1 MADTCV
7 GHFFALFY
15 ISHSKKLFVVPID
28 KKRILYY
35 SYIVEKNKRN
45 VYIILASGF
54 LFAIVIGGFLG
65 ALLAGTVNLKN
76 NEHFTEY
83 TTTLPTRLLDINGEL
98 ITEFSSDEK
107 RQIIEFSSLPQ
118 HLVDALITR
127 EDDNFFEH
135 PGFNLLSIIR
145 AAIGQVFGRNLG
157 GGSTLTQQIA
167 GTLYLDRTEITIT
180 RKIYELW
187 WAIQMERRYSKEE
200 ILELYLNEVYLGDGT
215 YGVNSASEYY
225 FGHGAQDIT
234 AAEAA
239 LLVIQLSNPTYYNPF
254 EYPNRAMDRQR
265 YVLDEMVSF
274 GYLTKE
280 DADLEY
286 ENFWLNF
293 DYTRISSSAYYLRDD
308 KAPWFSEYVRR
319 ELEDMMYG
327 TMNVYTDGYT
337 VHTTM
342 NMKHQLA
349 AQDIMKRW
357 IEVAN
362 KRYNDSNTGDRRDIR
377 YYAPMSEL
385 LSLVFDIPQIK
396 VSQQRVQLNSLTTFK
411 NEINPMLDVLSLMF
425 DIDDLKVGVVNRANA
440 LASADTKKNTVEGTM
455 ISLANDTGYINALVG
470 GSEYTQDNQ
479 FIRATQAM
487 LQPGSS
493 FKPLV
498 YTAAIDSKEFT
509 QATVLDDSPYVFKND
524 DGTPYIPQN
533 FLGEWSG
540 SVQLWYALASSMN
553 VPTLKIL
560 QGVGFAAALSQ
571 AGELLGI
578 PVEDFQERGM
588 LPYYPLALGVSS
600 VTPLEMAKAFA
611 VFPNQGI
618 EVVPL
623 AIRTVEDR
631 NGAIVL
637 EPEKE
642 VRIAQQEKGRD
653 AELLTPQTAYVMT
666 DMLKG
671 TITAGT
677 LRSPTSFG
685 DRFTYLNENGDEYI
699 LPMAGKTGTTQNSDD
714 AWTVGFSPYYTAAFW
729 FGFDSRGQSLGP
741 TITGSTLAGWA
752 WAEFMYVA
760 NEDESYKDFTR
771 PATGLTTIDVC
782 YVSGQLLTSV
792 CNEGK
797 TTRTFL
803 DGTVPVTT
811 CEYHTAFVRN
821 QARSVENLRQSYATS
836 GVNVPTFETE
846 NSSELTLDLSF
857 LEASSLEEFE
867 EINLEA
873 EERRREEESN
883 VLPTTNSLL
892 N

>member
-1 MADTCV
+1 MEKNRRNVCIILS
-7 GHFFALFY
+7 GGLLFAL
-15 ISHSKKLFVVPID
+15 L
-28 KKRILYY
+28 
-35 SYIVEKNKRN
+35 
-45 VYIILASGF
+45 
-54 LFAIVIGGFLG
+54 IGAFLG
-65 ALLAGTVNLKN
+65 VLLAGTVNIKN
-76 NEHFTEY
+76 TEHFTEY

-107 RQIIEFSSLPQ
+107 RKIIEYADLPQ
-118 HLVDALITR
+118 HLIDALITR

-135 PGFNLLSIIR
+135 SGFNILSIIR

-180 RKIYELW
+180 RKIFELW
-187 WAIQMERRYSKEE
+187 WAVQMERRYSKEE

-225 FGHGAQDIT
+225 FGHEASDIS
-234 AAEAA
+234 AGEAA
-239 LLVIQLSNPTYYNPF
+239 ILVIQLSNPTYYNPF
-254 EYPNRAMDRQR
+254 ENPNRAMERQR

-280 DADLEY
+280 EADAEY

-293 DYTRISSSAYYLRDD
+293 DFTRISSSAYYLRDD

-349 AQDIMKRW
+349 AQDVMKYY
-357 IEVAN
+357 IAEAN
-362 KRYNDSNTGDRRDIR
+362 RRYAISNSGDRQDIR

-385 LSLVFDIPQIK
+385 LALVFDIPQIK
-396 VSQQRVQLNSLTTFK
+396 VSEQRVRVNSFATFN

-425 DIDDLKVGVVNRANA
+425 DIEDLKVGVVNK
-440 LASADTKKNTVEGTM
+440 ASAIAAEDSRRTTVEGTM
-455 ISLANDTGYINALVG
+455 ISLENESGYITALVG
-470 GSEYTQDNQ
+470 GSEYSQDNQ

-493 FKPLV
+493 FKPFI
-498 YTAAIDSKEFT
+498 YTAAIDSRKFT
-509 QATVLDDSPYVFKND
+509 QATVLDDSPYVFENE

-533 FLGEWSG
+533 YLGEWSG
-540 SVQLWYALASSMN
+540 SVQLWYAMASSMN
-553 VPTLKIL
+553 IPTLKVF
-560 QGVGFAAALSQ
+560 QGVGFTDAMLQ

-578 PVEDFQERGM
+578 PVEDFEQRGM
-588 LPYYPLALGVSS
+588 LPYYPFALGVSS

-611 VFPNQGI
+611 VYPNQGI

-631 NGAIVL
+631 NGTIVL
-637 EPEKE
+637 EPEKQ

-677 LRSPTSFG
+677 LRNPTKYG
-685 DRFTYLNENGDEYI
+685 RQFTYLNENGDEYI

-752 WAEFMYVA
+752 WAEFMFVA
-760 NEDESYKDFTR
+760 NEDVPYKDFTR
-771 PATGLTTIDVC
+771 PATGITTLDVC

-803 DGTVPVTT
+803 DGTVPITT
-811 CEYHTAFVRN
+811 CEYHTAHQRN
-821 QARSVENLRQSYATS
+821 QIRSVEAMRQSFATA
-836 GVNVPTFETE
+836 GVSVPTVQTD
-846 NSSELTLDLSF
+846 STGDLTLDLSF
-857 LEASSLEEFE
+857 LEATSLDELDEL
-867 EINLEA
+867 NAEA
-873 EERRREEESN
+873 EEQQRALESD
-883 VLPTTNSLL
+883 VLPEENSLL